1 MTALATVAGFAL
13 ILLALRDV
21 FDTLFHPHGRSI
33 LGERLIR
40 VTFRTVRR
48 AARRRPA
55 WLSIA
60 GPAGFLLVIFSWV
73 VLIVV
78 GAALIMLPHL
88 PDKFVFAPGIDPSQ
102 QSDIWDAVY
111 LSLVNLTSLGYGDVV
126 PSSEL
131 LRLLGPL
138 QALFGLGILTASIS
152 WIISIYRATSDA
164 RSLAR
169 EVGLACDAEQLTGL
183 RLADLD
189 SEAVT
194 VFDRLVARLAAVR
207 RDFVQFPIAYYFHG
221 RDPDAELS
229 VSLALLLPTISAS
242 LGEDRPDQLRLQAT
256 RLQIAVDELLA
267 LVDAE
272 FHDGRGG
279 TAEQILER
287 WRRDHFYE
295 ESTPA
300 H

>member
-1 MTALATVAGFAL
+1 MTAVATIAGFAL
-13 ILLALRDV
+13 ILVALRDV

-33 LGERLIR
+33 LGERLTR
-40 VTFRTVRR
+40 LTFRAVRR
-48 AARRRPA
+48 LARWRPA
-55 WLSIA
+55 WLSVA
-60 GPAGFLLVIFSWV
+60 GPAGFLLVIFTWV
-73 VLIVV
+73 LLILV

-88 PDKFVFAPGIDPSQ
+88 PDQFVFAAGIDPSEQ
-102 QSDIWDAVY
+102 GSFWDAIY
-111 LSLVNLTSLGYGDVV
+111 LSLVSLTSLGYGDVV
-126 PSSEL
+126 PTGEL

-169 EVGLACDAEQLTGL
+169 EVGLACEAEERTGL
-183 RLADLD
+183 SLADLP

-194 VFDRLVARLAAVR
+194 VFDRLVASLTAVR
-207 RDFVQFPIAYYFHG
+207 RDFIQFPIAYYFHG
-221 RDPDAELS
+221 RDPGSELP
-229 VSLALLLPTISAS
+229 VALAYLLPTIEAC

-256 RLQIAVDELLA
+256 RLQMAVDELAA
-267 LVDAE
+267 LIDAE

-279 TAEQILER
+279 TTAEVLGR
-287 WRRDHFYE
+287 WRRDHLYDEFG
-295 ESTPA
+295 PA